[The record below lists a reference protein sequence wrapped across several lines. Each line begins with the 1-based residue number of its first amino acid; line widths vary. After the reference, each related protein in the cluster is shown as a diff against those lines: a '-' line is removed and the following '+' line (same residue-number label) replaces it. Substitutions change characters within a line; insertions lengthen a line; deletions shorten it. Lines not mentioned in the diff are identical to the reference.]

1 MGTRLKSFLM
11 VPLLVTALLLAYT
24 VGAKAGSVPYAAPGQ
39 TVLADNVGASNNA
52 TLAKDDVIYILLPE
66 GVCFVEGKAPKLEVS
81 GDLYLQDVNGD
92 PTQNWGAT
100 LYDTNGDGCYDKA
113 RWVVYADNTTSDNL
127 TVYNLY
133 VQVSDNYTVEDT
145 SEACGGTNCDNLTLS
160 TFMIGT
166 NEVSSLPTIA
176 KILPSFSPPQV
187 IGDITPVKKT
197 DNETIA
203 NEIVISL
210 ASGLTNSTVTI
221 SFEAACAEFY
231 NDGSMTVAALTD
243 NPDYSDNG
251 VSVDSEGNIVVANAT
266 TGDLATQI
274 ALSHVRVVTDNC
286 PLGDL
291 TAVVK
296 VDDEQIGTFVVA
308 KVKNAGTETKALC
321 EGEECTEETLPE
333 VTRGA
338 EAAKTLA
345 TIEIKELFGD
355 ELAANGTFKV
365 TFPEGVTVANGTCD
379 TSANATAETYE
390 DNEVTFRIGNTDAA
404 QVDTITITCN
414 ATVADDFSG
423 SSITASVAGV
433 DDNVTITAATVT
445 VGKVVAPNLKVE
457 GPETPSN
464 VGIGTKDVT
473 LDTVTISEEYYG
485 SLAKDTQLVIYA
497 PEGIEI
503 VSANATTSCDLS
515 DPDAN
520 SSNGY
525 QGYLGLDKDYA
536 YWVVN
541 SESAPGSKC
550 SVDIVLTVNVADNL
564 QPGTDLTF
572 EIKATLSDRSS
583 FSKNVVLGRTAYTT
597 TATVEAGNVNPDEP
611 NLQALGT
618 VRITENYDGAILA
631 GKNFRV
637 VIKGVSDADLG
648 EDAEGVS
655 DNVSSWTL
663 PDGMMLQFTTSS
675 LPTNDDGMHYIELP
689 LMGIPT
695 TDGVITVDLYDCDVD
710 GENCAQIHPEE
721 GLILAV
727 TNCSADNLE
736 GCGSQTE
743 CEAAGLHWYDDAC
756 HAEPAPVCDA
766 EHLDLCTTEEDCT
779 AAGGHW
785 YMDACHAQAPKN
797 AAPESMEGKKL
808 SDWPFEPAAQMTI
821 SGDDKKAVT
830 LKVTMNVPAEMQ
842 GQTATLYY
850 YISTTDGT
858 PVTPEVV
865 SLGEAELGETVTFDI
880 LPEPA
885 DLSGV
890 SGSFYIFVGCA
901 TQPDLSDLVFN
912 YYEVT
917 LE

>member
-1 MGTRLKSFLM
+1 MGTQLRGILM
-11 VPLLVTALLLAYT
+11 VPLLVVALLLACA
-24 VGAKAGSVPYAAPGQ
+24 VGAKAAFPPPYVAPGQ

-52 TLAKDDVIYILLPE
+52 TLAKEDVIYILLPE

-145 SEACGGTNCDNLTLS
+145 SDNLTLS
-160 TFMIGT
+160 AFMIGT
-166 NEVSSLPTIA
+166 NDVTDTVNALGPIA
-176 KILPSFSPPQV
+176 IILPSFDPPQV

-210 ASGLTNSTVTI
+210 ASGLTNSTVII

-274 ALSHVRVVTDNC
+274 ALSNVRVVTDNC

-296 VDDEQIGTFVVA
+296 VNDEQIGTFVVA
-308 KVKNAGTETKALC
+308 KVKNAGTETTALC
-321 EGEECTEETLPE
+321 EDEECTDETLPE

-338 EAAKTLA
+338 QTAKALA
-345 TIEIKELFGD
+345 TIAIEELFGD

-365 TFPEGVTVANGTCD
+365 TFPEGVTVANGTCI

-390 DNEVTFRIGNTDAA
+390 DNEVIFRIGNTDNDT
-404 QVDTITITCN
+404 VDTITITCN
-414 ATVADDFSG
+414 ATVAADFEG
-423 SSITASVAGV
+423 SVVSANVAPI
-433 DDNVTITAATVT
+433 DDNVLITPESVTIA
-445 VGKVVAPNLKVE
+445 KVVAPSLKVE

-464 VGIGTKDVT
+464 VGIGTKEVS
-473 LDTVTISEEYYG
+473 LDTVTLSEEYYG
-485 SLAKDTQLVIYA
+485 SLAKDAQLVIYA
-497 PEGIEI
+497 PEGVEI
-503 VSANATTSCDLS
+503 VSANATGDCDLS
-515 DPDAN
+515 DPDGD
-520 SSNGY
+520 STNGY
-525 QGYLGLDKDYA
+525 QGYLGLEKDYA

-541 SESAPGSKC
+541 NESAPGSEC
-550 SVDIVLTVNVADNL
+550 SVDIVLKVNVADNL
-564 QPGTDLTF
+564 EPGMELTF
-572 EIKATLSDRSS
+572 EVKTTLSDRSS
-583 FSKNVVLGRTAYTT
+583 FAQNVVLGRTAYTT
-597 TATVEAGNVNPDEP
+597 TATAEVGNVDVNEP

-618 VRITENYDGAILA
+618 VRIVENYEGAIVE
-631 GKNFRV
+631 GGNFRV
-637 VIKGVSDADLG
+637 VINGVSDAELG
-648 EDAEGVS
+648 EEAEGVDS
-655 DNVSSWTL
+655 NNVTSWIL
-663 PDGMMLQFTTSS
+663 ADGIMLQFTAQN
-675 LPTNDDGMHYIELP
+675 LLTNEDGMHYIKLP
-689 LMGIPT
+689 LLGIPT

-710 GENCAQIHPEE
+710 GENCAQVHPER
-721 GLILAV
+721 GLVLAV

-808 SDWPFEPAAQMTI
+808 SDWPFEPAAQITI
-821 SGDDKKAVT
+821 SGDEKMAVT

-858 PVTPEVV
+858 PITPEVV
-865 SLGEAELGETVTFDI
+865 SLGEVELGETVTFDI
-880 LPEPA
+880 LPEPV
-885 DLSGV
+885 DLSNV
-890 SGSFYIFVGCA
+890 SGSFYVFVGCA

-912 YYEVT
+912 YYEVIF
-917 LE
+917 E